1 MAWCRSF
8 GDNGY
13 TGTYGFGVIDR
24 STCKVTQQKI
34 IDAIA
39 SVYPKSSNSNSS
51 SSSNSSNS
59 SASSLEGTYYIK
71 SSFSGLYLD
80 VANGS
85 ASNNANVQQYT
96 YTGTD
101 RQKFKLVKDSATGYY
116 YIYTGASGYSK
127 VVDVAGKSA
136 ADGANI
142 LQYSYK
148 GSNNQLF
155 DIQKISN
162 GAYAIKTR
170 VTSSASC
177 LDVYNWSTAAGGNIA
192 QYSYWGGACQLWIL
206 EKASDTKGTDIS
218 LSANDLTYGNYT
230 NAITSGSF
238 TIGASSSK
246 NVAVLNRNTTVN
258 GTSYSKVLQMNG
270 GGNSTGR
277 YIKFTATGACTVK
290 VTAAS
295 TSTSASRTLRLASG
309 SVGGSTVGNATITG
323 TPSTVTYKIP
333 SAGTYYLYSTGSGI
347 YVYQVNVAY

>member
-8 GDNGY
+8 WDNGY

-136 ADGANI
+136 
-142 LQYSYK
+142 
-148 GSNNQLF
+148 
-155 DIQKISN
+155 
-162 GAYAIKTR
+162 
-170 VTSSASC
+170 C
-177 LDVYNWSTAAGGNIA
+177 
-192 QYSYWGGACQLWIL
+192 
-206 EKASDTKGTDIS
+206 
-218 LSANDLTYGNYT
+218 
-230 NAITSGSF
+230 
-238 TIGASSSK
+238 
-246 NVAVLNRNTTVN
+246 
-258 GTSYSKVLQMNG
+258 
-270 GGNSTGR
+270 
-277 YIKFTATGACTVK
+277 
-290 VTAAS
+290 
-295 TSTSASRTLRLASG
+295 
-309 SVGGSTVGNATITG
+309 
-323 TPSTVTYKIP
+323 
-333 SAGTYYLYSTGSGI
+333 
-347 YVYQVNVAY
+347 